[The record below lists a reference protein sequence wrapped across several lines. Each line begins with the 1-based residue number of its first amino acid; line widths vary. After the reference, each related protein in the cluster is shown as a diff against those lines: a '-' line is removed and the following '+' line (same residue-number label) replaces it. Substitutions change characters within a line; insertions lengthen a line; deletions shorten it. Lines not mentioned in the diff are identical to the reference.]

1 MPTGRLNT
9 QVAFIPFLSTQ
20 IGPNVLRATEYSKNF
35 VVRAKYVSPLMQD
48 QDIGIPTPIY
58 GENILP
64 LTNGWESVA
73 FTERIKPQGTFTQFN
88 QLINLK
94 SGTETN
100 ILYSPAHGKDFV
112 NYNGQWAPGPQFQN
126 LAGMVTHAYLKLKT
140 YVFYQRQRI
149 MSYNYADK
157 AFHNEVL
164 SGLQLTNI
172 DGITTSNNLLIAWNE
187 STIFWSSA
195 VDPLDF
201 VPSLSTGAGSQ
212 NPTQVRGKI
221 VCCLPAAGGF
231 IVYTTSNAIFAQ
243 WSGNLRYPWV
253 FTEISGSAG
262 IRSPEHVSYDANYD
276 GHFAWT
282 TVGMQTVTKG
292 KAEAVLPEVTDFL
305 TGKLVEEYIGPTG
318 YQSHQNESPEFSS
331 QTQDWSTRPQGPSLL
346 QQLTLK
352 EDPWV
357 KVALIGSRY
366 LCISFGYKTKGVYD
380 WVIVY
385 DYSLQRYGKLR
396 FAHTDLFE
404 YQTQTYEQPQVK
416 TIIGFLKADGSV
428 YTVNFAQGIHGKGIL
443 IYGRIQESQDHWLE
457 LTQVTAQTLR
467 DVNPGLYVI
476 PSHDGVNLEQA
487 TVPMQTISTKNLSQ
501 WMCRIAGQNLSLLLT
516 GSFSVTAITLEFN
529 ILGSR

>member
-1 MPTGRLNT
+1 MPSGRLNT

-20 IGPNVLRATEYSKNF
+20 IGPNVLRPTEYTKNF
-35 VVRAKYVSPLMQD
+35 VVRAKYVSPPLQD

-64 LTNGWESVA
+64 MTTGWESVA
-73 FTERIKPQGTFTQFN
+73 FTERIKPQRAFN
-88 QLINLK
+88 KFDQLINLK
-94 SGTETN
+94 SGAETN
-100 ILYSPAHGKDFV
+100 ILYSPSQGKDFV
-112 NYNGQWAPGPQFQN
+112 NYDGQWAPGPQFQN
-126 LAGMVTHAYLKLKT
+126 FAGLVTHAYLKLKT

-149 MSYNYADK
+149 MSYNYPDK

-164 SGLQLTNI
+164 AGLQLTNI

-187 STIFWSSA
+187 TTIFWSSA
-195 VDPLDF
+195 IDPLDF
-201 VPSLSTGAGSQ
+201 VPSLSSGAGSQ

-253 FTEISGSAG
+253 FTEIAGSAG

-282 TVGMQTVTKG
+282 PVGMQAITKG
-292 KAEAVLPEVTDFL
+292 KAEAALPEVTDFL
-305 TGKLVEEYIGPTG
+305 TGKLVEEYIGPLA
-318 YQSHQNESPEFSS
+318 YQSHQNASPEFSS
-331 QTQDWSTRPQGPSLL
+331 QAQDWNLKPQGPSLL

-357 KVALIGSRY
+357 KVALLGSRY
-366 LCISFGYKTKGVYD
+366 LCISYGYKIRGIYD

-385 DYSLQRYGKLR
+385 DYSLQRYGKLK

-416 TIIGFLKADGSV
+416 TLIGFLKADGSV
-428 YTVNFAQGIHGKGIL
+428 FTVNFAHG
-443 IYGRIQESQDHWLE
+443 IYGEGVLLYGKIQESVGHWLE
-457 LTQVTAQTLR
+457 LTQVELQSMR
-467 DVNPGLYVI
+467 DVNPNLLLV
-476 PSHDGVNLEQA
+476 PSYDGVNLEQA
-487 TVPMQTISTKNLSQ
+487 ELPVKTISTKNFSQ
-501 WMCRIAGQNLSLLLT
+501 WMCRSAGQNLNLLLT
-516 GSFSVTAITLEFN
+516 GSFSVTSITVEFN
-529 ILGSR
+529 ILGGR